1 MISNNDVIILIM
13 AGGLGK
19 RMNSNIPKV
28 LHKFNNKPMII
39 HTIENSLLINPKKIL
54 IVVGK
59 YYELIKEIIN
69 QYIEKDNLS
78 NIEYI
83 IQDTPLGTGHALLC
97 AKEKLY
103 NNNTNDN
110 NKLLILS
117 GDTPLI
123 DLPIMN
129 NMIDDLKNFKICTT
143 SLQNP
148 YGYGR
153 IVNIQNSNYTKIV
166 EEKDCT
172 NEQKII
178 NKINCGIYSIKISLL
193 LKYIDN
199 LTNNNNQSEYYLTDL
214 VEIITKEE
222 NILMEFYE
230 IDNNNNYKI
239 LGVNTPEQLQELQKY
254 II

>member
-1 MISNNDVIILIM
+1 M

-19 RMNSNIPKV
+19 RMNSNTPKV

-39 HTIENSLLINPKKIL
+39 HTIENSLLINPEKIL

-59 YYELIKEIIN
+59 YYELIRETIN
-69 QYIEKDNLS
+69 QYIPNNKLS
-78 NIEYI
+78 NIEYV

-103 NNNTNDN
+103 NNYINSN

-123 DLPIMN
+123 DIKIMN
-129 NMIDDLKNFKICTT
+129 NMIDNLKNFKICTT

-153 IVNIQNSNYTKIV
+153 IVNIQNTNYTKII

-172 NEQKII
+172 NEEKII
-178 NKINCGIYSIKISLL
+178 NKVNCGIYSIKISLL
-193 LKYIDN
+193 LKYIDK
-199 LTNNNNQSEYYLTDL
+199 LSNNNNQCEYYLTDL

>member
-1 MISNNDVIILIM
+1 M

-28 LHKFNNKPMII
+28 LHKFNNKPMIV
-39 HTIENSLLINPKKIL
+39 HTIENSLLINPNKIL

-59 YYELIKEIIN
+59 YYELIKQTIN
-69 QYIEKDNLS
+69 QYIQKDKLF
-78 NIEYI
+78 NIEYVL
-83 IQDTPLGTGHALLC
+83 QDTPLGTGHALLC

-103 NNNTNDN
+103 NNYINSN

-123 DLPIMN
+123 DIKIMN

-153 IVNIQNSNYTKIV
+153 IVNIQNSNYTKII

-193 LKYIDN
+193 LKYIDK

-222 NILMEFYE
+222 NILIEFYE
-230 IDNNNNYKI
+230 INSSNNYKI
-239 LGVNTPEQLQELQKY
+239 LGVNTPEQLEELQKY